1 VYEDDWRHTVAA
13 LMIAAKVNDK
23 ALCTYTTL
31 DEWR

>member
-1 VYEDDWRHTVAA
+1 LRHTFAA
-13 LMIAAKVNDK
+13 LMIAARVNAK